1 MKGLSNVG
9 YFFCIYHLKALSKV
23 ISDNYNI
30 VYKQMIIEIE
40 LNIYTQKKLIYE

>member
-1 MKGLSNVG
+1 MLT
-9 YFFCIYHLKALSKV
+9 LKALSKV